1 MWTGSASK
9 KGFSRGCS
17 NRGLRSFSLRIQ
29 RVEDPPQPR
38 LTPHP
43 PRVQPGAMDP
53 EATRVPCSRASLRSS
68 QHRDAAGGPVLQ
80 AEAFKLPRST
90 AASLEGHVKEIR
102 ANSKLIAADL
112 QNAHQEAKNKIQKT
126 LAGGVL
132 APGLEEV
139 QLHVT
144 FEEGSLG
151 LNLDLADGQVL
162 KVTPGGQAE
171 QLGLRVQDARQSGE
185 SADRLLAVRGC
196 SLPATSDPSFQEA
209 AKKQLSLAKQR
220 PANDSVNMTFLRIV
234 QSEGQGKKNQED
246 SQQLCQAQAKIH
258 ELQAVLLSSPD
269 WTLHCDLVHLRL
281 LFRVVACGFFHRVGS
296 PSTSNTF
303 RRLMFS
309 NEKFLPARATVRP
322 IEQADC
328 LRCKSV

>member
-1 MWTGSASK
+1 MWTGSASE
-9 KGFSRGCS
+9 KGFSIPCCS

-38 LTPHP
+38 LTPP
-43 PRVQPGAMDP
+43 PLPPGVQPGAMDP

-68 QHRDAAGGPVLQ
+68 QHRDAAGGRPVQ
-80 AEAFKLPRST
+80 AEASKLPRST

-171 QLGLRVQDARQSGE
+171 QLGLRVQD
-185 SADRLLAVRGC
+185 RLLAVRGC

-220 PANDSVNMTFLRIV
+220 PVNMTFLRIV

-246 SQQLCQAQAKIH
+246 SQLCQAQAKIH
-258 ELQAVLLSSPD
+258 ELQAQVAAR
-269 WTLHCDLVHLRL
+269 TKEAMAAREEAEAIQAELRL
-281 LFRVVACGFFHRVGS
+281 AQ
-296 PSTSNTF
+296 NWAAQ
-303 RRLMFS
+303 
-309 NEKFLPARATVRP
+309 E
-322 IEQADC
+322 
-328 LRCKSV
+328 

>member
-112 QNAHQEAKNKIQKT
+112 QNAHQEA
-126 LAGGVL
+126 
-132 APGLEEV
+132 
-139 QLHVT
+139 
-144 FEEGSLG
+144 
-151 LNLDLADGQVL
+151 
-162 KVTPGGQAE
+162 
-171 QLGLRVQDARQSGE
+171 
-185 SADRLLAVRGC
+185 
-196 SLPATSDPSFQEA
+196 

-220 PANDSVNMTFLRIV
+220 PANDSVNMTFLRIVESGGEEAAVLGQATVNMTFLRIV